1 VAIADKFIDRK
12 IKQME
17 KALAEAIWSSA
28 TWNKTSSPLVMKQEG
43 MAATKWVVLK
53 VLDWAR
59 VGWMCAYSFV
69 SAFRYDFVFMD
80 FWHVQ
85 KKLWEKV
92 DGQWNGALRIAS
104 SENWLL
110 LPSSVVKVSVT
121 KHCGCAMD
129 QKTASSWTFPF
140 P

>member
-1 VAIADKFIDRK
+1 
-12 IKQME
+12 
-17 KALAEAIWSSA
+17 
-28 TWNKTSSPLVMKQEG
+28 
-43 MAATKWVVLK
+43 
-53 VLDWAR
+53 
-59 VGWMCAYSFV
+59 V
-69 SAFRYDFVFMD
+69 SAFRSDFVFMD

-129 QKTASSWTFPF
+129 QKTASS
-140 P
+140 